1 MHILYSVAKIY
12 KLFFSSLNGHVNGT
26 GVSHAVAGA
35 PLDAETVSWIVAL
48 PPLLAIL
55 GSVSSSVFL
64 NFLGRRN
71 SIILSGF
78 ILTASF
84 SMIYLAD
91 FMETPQV
98 RRSSKSSQVITK

>member
-1 MHILYSVAKIY
+1 MLR
-12 KLFFSSLNGHVNGT
+12 LFFSSLNGNVNGT
-26 GVSHAVAGA
+26 GVSHPVVGA
-35 PLDAETVSWIVAL
+35 PLDAETVSWIVSL

-84 SMIYLAD
+84 AMIYLAD
-91 FMETPQV
+91 FMGTPQE
-98 RRSSKSSQVITK
+98 RRSSI